1 MKRNTKTA
9 IWVLFALVASSLL
22 GTVIVGAQEQ
32 SQPSPAVVPQTQAQ
46 PAEQPVWTADQL
58 ENLVAP
64 IALYP
69 DPLLSQ
75 VLVASTYPLEVVEAS
90 QWLDRNKNLH
100 GQTLIDAAKKQPW
113 DPSIQTLVTVPDAL
127 ERLNEDIQWTT
138 DLGNAF
144 LSQES
149 DVMNAVQ
156 RMRVRAEANGR
167 LASTSQQK
175 VVIQNQD
182 SRRVIVI
189 EPAYPDVVYVPV
201 YDPIYVWGPPVY
213 GYYPALYYP
222 RYGFGFSIGFNI
234 GHCFAGWGGWG
245 FWGWGPSWHSHSVF
259 VNNYFF
265 NRYGFRR
272 NWRGDDRG
280 RMAWVHNPVHRMNVP
295 YRNSRI
301 VERFGGQRARLT
313 DVARALSEQKRSGTR
328 FEGRPENRVSGR
340 NYDQGPR
347 NASFQGPR
355 YQSSAR
361 QRYQSQRQSES
372 KPNQNRVTS
381 RGERYQNRE
390 QTGTQDPQQY
400 RSDPQRYNNEGPRVV
415 PFGGQRES
423 QNHEQRQYG
432 SAPQMDR
439 VPEVQRYQ
447 SMPQQRS
454 QSDPQQYRSVPQ
466 TFSPPQAQQQRSMPQ
481 QRFEAAPQFRSA
493 PQMQAPRYNGGGFSG
508 RSLSG
513 GNSSG
518 GSSSGGSFSGGG
530 SFNRGSD
537 GGHNRSNGRG
547 R

>member
-9 IWVLFALVASSLL
+9 ILVLFALVASSLL
-22 GTVIVGAQEQ
+22 GFSVIVGAQEQ
-32 SQPSPAVVPQTQAQ
+32 KQPSPAIVPPTQAQ

-58 ENLVAP
+58 DNLVAP
-64 IALYP
+64 VALYP

-75 VLVASTYPLEVVEAS
+75 MLVASTYPLEVVEAS

-100 GQTLIDAAKKQPW
+100 GQPLIDAAKQQPW

-127 ERLNEDIQWTT
+127 ERLDEDIQWTT

-201 YDPIYVWGPPVY
+201 YDPIYVWGSPVY

-234 GHCFAGWGGWG
+234 GYCFADWGGWG
-245 FWGWGPSWHSHSVF
+245 FWGWGPSWHSHSVI

-272 NWRGDDRG
+272 HWRGDDRG

-295 YRNSRI
+295 YRNSR
-301 VERFGGQRARLT
+301 VAERFGGGRVGFSDLTRAVGERK
-313 DVARALSEQKRSGTR
+313 RADTR
-328 FEGRPENRVSGR
+328 FEGRPGNRFAGR
-340 NYDQGPR
+340 NSDQELR
-347 NASFQGPR
+347 NTSFQGQR
-355 YQSSAR
+355 YQNSAR
-361 QRYQSQRQSES
+361 QRYQSPRQSEFT
-372 KPNQNRVTS
+372 PNQNRMTIQGQ
-381 RGERYQNRE
+381 RNQNRE
-390 QTGTQDPQQY
+390 QPRSQAPEQY
-400 RSDPQRYNNEGPRVV
+400 RSDPQRYNNEGPRVA

-423 QNHEQRQYG
+423 QSREPRQYR

-439 VPEVQRYQ
+439 APEVQRNQ
-447 SMPQQRS
+447 SMPQQRF
-454 QSDPQQYRSVPQ
+454 QSAPQPYRSVPQ
-466 TFSPPQAQQQRSMPQ
+466 VFSAPQAQQQRSMPQ
-481 QRFEAAPQFRSA
+481 QGFQAAPEFRSA
-493 PQMQAPRYNGGGFSG
+493 PQMQAPRNNG
-508 RSLSG
+508 
-513 GNSSG
+513 
-518 GSSSGGSFSGGG
+518 GGG
-530 SFNRGSD
+530 SFNRGGD
-537 GGHNRSNGRG
+537 GDHNRSNGRG